1 MSAVTQGGRPV
12 IGQAVVASV
21 DRAVTRAHAA
31 FEAAAN
37 ASPPERSSWLDAL
50 AATLDAHRDELVE
63 LANQESH
70 LPLPR
75 LNGELTRT
83 AFQLRLLAAE
93 VVRGEHVDA
102 TIDHAD
108 QGWGMGPRPDLRRMN
123 RPLGVVAV
131 FGASNFPFA
140 FSVLGGDTA
149 SALAAGCAVVHKGHP
164 DHPRLA
170 KRTAELAASALAAA
184 GAPDGLFEF
193 ISGRGAGV
201 PLVDHPLVAAVGF
214 TGSTEGGRA
223 LFDRAVARPVP
234 IPFFGELGST
244 NPVFVTAAAWEAR
257 GDDILRGFAASATL
271 GMGQFCTKPGFIVVP
286 GGAKDG
292 SSGVD
297 ALAEAAGQSPRFG
310 LLSDR
315 LRDGFESA
323 VGDMIDRGAAELVRV
338 PDGGDGADAPASVFL
353 SLSAD
358 QVLADPS
365 VLEAEMFGP
374 ASVVIRGSDAGVLE
388 RVAATLIGQ
397 LTATIWAEPSDD
409 IAGLVRVLAR
419 TAGRV
424 LYNDWPTGV
433 TVSYAQQHGGPYPA
447 STAPSTTSVGTA
459 AIRRFLRPVAYQGMP
474 DAALPP
480 ELRDDNP
487 LGLRRRVD
495 GEWA

>member
-1 MSAVTQGGRPV
+1 MSTVKPDAGADIGHAVD
-12 IGQAVVASV
+12 AAV

-31 FEAAAN
+31 FEAAEA
-37 ASPPERSSWLDAL
+37 ASPSERSSWLDAL
-50 AATLDAHRDELVE
+50 AETLDAHRDELVE

-70 LPLPR
+70 LPLAR

-108 QGWGMGPRPDLRRMN
+108 ADWGMGPRPDLHRMN

-170 KRTAELAASALAAA
+170 RRTADLAASALGAAR
-184 GAPDGLFEF
+184 APEGLFEF
-193 ISGRGAGV
+193 VADRDAGV
-201 PLVDHPLVAAVGF
+201 ALVEHPLVAAVGF
-214 TGSTEGGRA
+214 TGSTAGGRA

-244 NPVFVTAAAWEAR
+244 NPVFVTTAAWDAR
-257 GDDILRGFAASATL
+257 GDDILRGYAASATL

-286 GGAKDG
+286 DPGEDA

-297 ALAEAAGQSPRFG
+297 ALAEAAAQSPRFA

-315 LRDGFESA
+315 LRDGFERA
-323 VGDMIDRGAAELVRV
+323 VEEMIDRSAAELVRL
-338 PDGGDGADAPASVFL
+338 PDGADGSDWPGPVFL

-358 QVLADPS
+358 DVLADPS

-374 ASVVIRGSDAGVLE
+374 ASVVVRGAGASVLE
-388 RVAATLIGQ
+388 RVASTLTGQ

-409 IAGLVRVLAR
+409 ITGLVGVLAS

-424 LYNDWPTGV
+424 IYNDWPTGV

-474 DAALPP
+474 DAALPL